1 MLRQLIREMLVLEN
15 GPEAHILNFY
25 EDLDMPLSEF
35 KEAIRALLDAQ
46 VEDVEE
52 KMDGQNLT
60 FTVRNG
66 EVETFSKGV
75 SWAGVQ
81 RGGKKLADYEAQ
93 YADRPSVRDAFTRSY
108 SSLQAAADGDPELT
122 RRLFRDGGVVVE
134 SLMMLPEN
142 PNTIVYDRPTIRFVR
157 AYPMDPALEGQ
168 VDQEAYRAF
177 LQRASGLDVPV
188 PMGEVPILKLRK
200 VMDSEKVAADLEG
213 QLDSLMAEAG
223 VNDSGTMGDLIVGL
237 VKTRLEADGM
247 SPDVARRVAVRLG
260 RGEKAAFSAKDAKAV
275 GPGVW
280 EKVQGM
286 EAGPYV
292 DEAIIPIE
300 RILQKLAVQVFRNL
314 DFVLSSN
321 RTESGEALRSF
332 VRQTR
337 DAVKGGR
344 LIADPGQTEAIRVAL
359 ERIGDE
365 AAFEKAVEG
374 IVFRWKGKTRK
385 LTGLFTPINKLRG
398 FFAYGK
404 TPARISQNEARKR
417 YLPFGRIG

>member
-1 MLRQLIREMLVLEN
+1 MIRQLIREMLMLEN

-66 EVETFSKGV
+66 EVETFSKGA
-75 SWAGVQ
+75 SWASVQ
-81 RGGKKLADYEAQ
+81 RGGKKIADYEAQ
-93 YADRPSVRDAFTRSY
+93 YADRPQVRDAFKRAY
-108 SSLQAAADGDPELT
+108 ASLQSAADVDPGLT
-122 RRLFRDGGVVVE
+122 SRLFREGGVVVE

-157 AYPMDPALEGQ
+157 AYPMDPALGGQ
-168 VDQEAYRAF
+168 VDQSAYREF
-177 LQRASGLDVPV
+177 LGLASSLEVPV
-188 PMGEVPILKLRK
+188 PMGEVPILKLQK
-200 VMDSEKVAADLEG
+200 VLNSDQVAGDLEADLAA
-213 QLDSLMAEAG
+213 LMAEAG
-223 VNDSGTMGDLIVGL
+223 VNDSSTMGDLIVGL
-237 VKTRLEADGM
+237 VKTRLESDGM
-247 SPDVARRVAVRLG
+247 SPDVAARVAVRLG
-260 RGEKAAFSAKDAKAV
+260 RGEKAAFSAKDAKAA

-286 EAGPYV
+286 ESGPYV

-314 DFVLSSN
+314 EFVLSSN
-321 RTESGEALRSF
+321 RTESGDALRSF

-337 DAVKGGR
+337 DAVRGGR
-344 LIADPGQTEAIRVAL
+344 LIADPSQTESIRVAL

-404 TPARISQNEARKR
+404 TPARISQNESRKR

>member
-1 MLRQLIREMLVLEN
+1 MIRQLIREMLILEN

-60 FTVRNG
+60 FTVKNG
-66 EVETFSKGV
+66 EVATFSKGA
-75 SWAGVQ
+75 SWANVQ
-81 RGGKKLADYEAQ
+81 KGGKKLADYQSQ
-93 YADRPSVRDAFTRSY
+93 YADRPSVMEAFTRSY
-108 SSLQAAADGDPELT
+108 QSLQAAADADPELT
-122 RRLFRDGGVVVE
+122 RRLFKNGAVVVE

-157 AYPMDPALEGQ
+157 AYPMDPALEGR
-168 VDQEAYRAF
+168 VDQDAYRSF
-177 LQRASGLDVPV
+177 LQRASSLDVPV
-188 PMGEVPILKLRK
+188 PMGEVPILKLKK
-200 VMDSEKVAADLEG
+200 VMDSDKVAAELES

-223 VNDSGTMGDLIVGL
+223 VNDSNTMGDLIVGL

-247 SPDVARRVAVRLG
+247 SPDVARRVAIRLG
-260 RGEKAAFSAKDAKAV
+260 RDEKSAFSAKDAAGV

-300 RILQKLAVQVFRNL
+300 RILQKLAAQIFRNL

-321 RTESGEALRSF
+321 RTESGDSLRSF

-337 DAVKGGR
+337 DAMKGGR
-344 LIADPGQTEAIRVAL
+344 LIADPKQTEAIRVAL

-365 AAFEKAVEG
+365 AVFEKAVEG

-404 TPARISQNEARKR
+404 TPAKISTESRKR

>member
-1 MLRQLIREMLVLEN
+1 
-15 GPEAHILNFY
+15 
-25 EDLDMPLSEF
+25 
-35 KEAIRALLDAQ
+35 
-46 VEDVEE
+46 
-52 KMDGQNLT
+52 
-60 FTVRNG
+60 
-66 EVETFSKGV
+66 
-75 SWAGVQ
+75 
-81 RGGKKLADYEAQ
+81 
-93 YADRPSVRDAFTRSY
+93 
-108 SSLQAAADGDPELT
+108 
-122 RRLFRDGGVVVE
+122 
-134 SLMMLPEN
+134 
-142 PNTIVYDRPTIRFVR
+142 
-157 AYPMDPALEGQ
+157 
-168 VDQEAYRAF
+168 
-177 LQRASGLDVPV
+177 
-188 PMGEVPILKLRK
+188 MGEVPILRLQK
-200 VMDSEKVAADLEG
+200 VLNSDQVAGELEAE
-213 QLDSLMAEAG
+213 LDSLMAEAG
-223 VNDSGTMGDLIVGL
+223 VGDSSTMGDLIVGL
-237 VKTRLEADGM
+237 VKTRLESDGM
-247 SPDVARRVAVRLG
+247 SPDVAARVAIRLG

-286 EAGPYV
+286 ESGPYV

-314 DFVLSSN
+314 EFVLSSN
-321 RTESGEALRSF
+321 RTESGDALRSF

-344 LIADPGQTEAIRVAL
+344 LIADPSQTESIRVAL

-404 TPARISQNEARKR
+404 TPARISTESRKR

>member
-1 MLRQLIREMLVLEN
+1 MVEN

-35 KEAIRALLDAQ
+35 KEAITALLEAR

-66 EVETFSKGV
+66 EVETFSKGA
-75 SWAGVQ
+75 SWASVQ
-81 RGGKKLADYEAQ
+81 RGGKKIADYEAQ
-93 YADRPSVRDAFTRSY
+93 YADRPQVRDAFKRAY
-108 SSLQAAADGDPELT
+108 ASLQSAADVDPALT
-122 RRLFRDGGVVVE
+122 SRLFRDGGVVVE

-157 AYPMDPALEGQ
+157 AYPMDPALGGQ
-168 VDQEAYRAF
+168 VDQDTYRQF
-177 LQRASGLDVPV
+177 LQSASSLDVAV
-188 PMGEVPILKLRK
+188 PMGEVPILKLQK
-200 VMDSEKVAADLEG
+200 VLNSDQVAGGLMAE
-213 QLDSLMAEAG
+213 LDALMAEAG
-223 VNDSGTMGDLIVGL
+223 VSDSNTMGDLIVGL
-237 VKTRLEADGM
+237 VKTRLEEEGM
-247 SPDVARRVAVRLG
+247 SPAVAAKVAVRLG
-260 RGEKAAFSAKDAKAV
+260 RGEKAAFGAKDAKAV

-280 EKVQGM
+280 EKVQEM
-286 EAGPYV
+286 EGGPYV

-314 DFVLSSN
+314 EFVLSSN
-321 RTESGEALRSF
+321 RTESGNALRSF

-344 LIADPGQTEAIRVAL
+344 LIADPRQTEAIRVAL

-404 TPARISQNEARKR
+404 TPAQIRMESRNR
-417 YLPFGRIG
+417 YRGLPFGRIG